1 MTTNSKSK
9 SAIVELKAI
18 LEDDEGRL
26 RTLFQELLQELLEQE
41 MTRTLAAAPS
51 ERIPDR
57 SGYRAGH
64 HPRSL
69 VTRVGKL
76 ELRVPRDREGRFS
89 TELSEHYQRSEQA
102 LVEALAQMSAIPAN
116 SITDW
121 IRRISW
127 FEPLFPD
134 YAGREPPP
142 GGVPD
147 CLLAT

>member
-1 MTTNSKSK
+1 MTTNFKSK
-9 SAIVELKAI
+9 SAIVELKAL

-26 RTLFQELLQELLEQE
+26 RTLFQEFLQELLEQE

-64 HPRSL
+64 HPCSL

-102 LVEALAQMSAIPAN
+102 LVEALAQMYIQGC
-116 SITDW
+116 
-121 IRRISW
+121 RRARSRRS
-127 FEPLFPD
+127 PRSC
-134 YAGREPPP
+134 AATASPPP
-142 GGVPD
+142 PSPGSTSAWTRP
-147 CLLAT
+147 